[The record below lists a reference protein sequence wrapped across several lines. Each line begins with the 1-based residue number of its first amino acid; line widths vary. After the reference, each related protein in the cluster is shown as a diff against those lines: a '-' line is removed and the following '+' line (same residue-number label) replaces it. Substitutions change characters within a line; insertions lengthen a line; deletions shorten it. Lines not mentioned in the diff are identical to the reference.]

1 MSSFLY
7 PYERFLRWDYP
18 VEPEQ
23 SDGEECLQKI
33 MKLSI
38 AAYARHRGVSHVAVL
53 KAIKSGRIE
62 KEADG
67 TIDAG
72 KADAALSR
80 NTNKAQQRQR
90 QTEATVAAHAAAEN
104 HVGPPIVN
112 SGPSYAQSRAVKE
125 AYLARLAKLSYEE
138 KSGSLIKIDAVKVS
152 WFNILRVLRD
162 RVLNLPDRLA
172 PIVAAETDP
181 KKIRDLLEEDL
192 RLILNDA
199 ADAIEKINT
208 ATE

>member
-1 MSSFLY
+1 
-7 PYERFLRWDYP
+7 
-18 VEPEQ
+18 
-23 SDGEECLQKI
+23 

-62 KEADG
+62 KETDG
-67 TIDAG
+67 TIDAA
-72 KADAALSR
+72 KADAAWSR
-80 NTNKAQQRQR
+80 NTNKAQQRPPRSEPPVTIQ
-90 QTEATVAAHAAAEN
+90 ASAPAET
-104 HVGPPIVN
+104 HLSPPIVN

-125 AYLARLAKLSYEE
+125 AYHARLAKLSYEE

-152 WFNILRVLRD
+152 WFNILRVMRD

-172 PIVAAETDP
+172 PVLAAETDP
-181 KKIRDLLEEDL
+181 KKVRDLLEEDL

-199 ADAIEKINT
+199 ANAIEKINT
-208 ATE
+208 PTE